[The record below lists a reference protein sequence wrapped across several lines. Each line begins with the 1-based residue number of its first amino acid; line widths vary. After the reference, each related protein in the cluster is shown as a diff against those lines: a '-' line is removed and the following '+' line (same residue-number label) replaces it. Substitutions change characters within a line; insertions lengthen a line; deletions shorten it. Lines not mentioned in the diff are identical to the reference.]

1 MPVEVDFTPE
11 FSWLNWGGDISVVA
25 GVFFL
30 EILYLL
36 SVGPLRTRFPGSTHV
51 PTRHVLLFSVGLWS
65 IFFALYSPLDPLSD
79 YYLFSAHMIQ
89 HLLLVLVGPPLMLL
103 GTPGWML
110 RSLLR
115 FPGIYRIAR
124 VLAFPVLAAL
134 LFNIV
139 FAIWHVPAVYEAG
152 LNSIT
157 VHILQHLTFIATGV
171 IMWWPV
177 LSPMKELPRLPYAGQ
192 VLYLFI
198 LSIPPAIVGALI
210 TFADGI
216 LYETYAQAPEI
227 WGISTQADQQIGGVI
242 MKLPGFLIFVTAA
255 GIIFFNWAAR
265 EEEKD
270 RLEAAR
276 RMKEMS

>member
-11 FSWLNWGGDISVVA
+11 FSWLDWGGDVSVVA
-25 GVFFL
+25 VVIIL
-30 EILYLL
+30 EVLYLL
-36 SVGPLRTRFPGSTHV
+36 SVGPLRARFPGSSDV
-51 PTRHVLLFSVGLWS
+51 PTRRIVLFTVGLWS

-89 HLLLVLVGPPLMLL
+89 HLFLVLVGPPLMLL
-103 GTPGWML
+103 GVPGWML
-110 RSLLR
+110 RPVLQV
-115 FPGIYRIAR
+115 PGVYGVAK
-124 VLAFPVLAAL
+124 VLTFPVLAAL
-134 LFNIV
+134 LFNVV

-152 LNSIT
+152 LNSLAI
-157 VHILQHLTFIATGV
+157 HIIQHVTFIATGL

-192 VLYLFI
+192 VLYMFI

-216 LYETYAQAPEI
+216 LYETYAKAPEI

-255 GIIFFNWAAR
+255 GIIFFNWAAK

>member
-11 FSWLNWGGDISVVA
+11 FSWLDWGGDISVVA
-25 GVFFL
+25 AVFFL
-30 EILYLL
+30 EVVYLL
-36 SVGPLRTRFPGSTHV
+36 SVGPLRTRFPGSSDV
-51 PTRHVLLFSVGLWS
+51 PTRRIVLFTVGLWS

-89 HLLLVLVGPPLMLL
+89 HLFLVLVGPPLMLL

-110 RSLLR
+110 RPILKLPGVYPVAKLLT
-115 FPGIYRIAR
+115 
-124 VLAFPVLAAL
+124 FPVLAAL
-134 LFNIV
+134 LFNVV

-157 VHILQHLTFIATGV
+157 VHIIQHLTFIATGV

-177 LSPMKELPRLPYAGQ
+177 LSPLKELPRLPYAGQ
-192 VLYLFI
+192 VLYMFI

-216 LYETYAQAPEI
+216 LYETYANAPEI
-227 WGISTQADQQIGGVI
+227 WGISTAADQQIGGVI

-255 GIIFFNWAAR
+255 GIIFFNWAAK

>member
-11 FSWLNWGGDISVVA
+11 FSWLDWGGDISVVA
-25 GVFFL
+25 GVLLL

-36 SVGPLRTRFPGSTHV
+36 SVGPLRTRFPGSTEV
-51 PTRHVLLFSVGLWS
+51 PSRHVVLFTVGLWS

-79 YYLFSAHMIQ
+79 HYLFSAHMIQ

-110 RSLLR
+110 RPVLR
-115 FPGIYRIAR
+115 VPGVYRIAR
-124 VLAFPVLAAL
+124 LLTFPVLAAL

-157 VHILQHLTFIATGV
+157 VHIIQHLTFIATGV

-227 WGISTQADQQIGGVI
+227 WGISTQSDQQIGGVI

>member
-11 FSWLNWGGDISVVA
+11 FSWLDWGGDISVVA
-25 GVFFL
+25 AVFFL
-30 EILYLL
+30 EVVYLL
-36 SVGPLRTRFPGSTHV
+36 SVGPLRTRFPGSSDV
-51 PTRHVLLFSVGLWS
+51 PTRRIVLFTVGLWS

-89 HLLLVLVGPPLMLL
+89 HLFLVLVGPPLMLL

-110 RSLLR
+110 RPVLQV
-115 FPGIYRIAR
+115 PGVYKAAR
-124 VLAFPVLAAL
+124 VLTFPVLAAL

-157 VHILQHLTFIATGV
+157 VHIIQHLTFIATGV

-177 LSPMKELPRLPYAGQ
+177 LSPLKELPRLPYGAQ
-192 VLYLFI
+192 VLYMFI

-210 TFADGI
+210 TFADGT

-227 WGISTQADQQIGGVI
+227 WGISTAADQQIGGVI

-255 GIIFFNWAAR
+255 GIIFFNWAAK

-276 RMKEMS
+276 RMKEMG

>member
-11 FSWLNWGGDISVVA
+11 FSWLDWGGDISVVA
-25 GVFFL
+25 AVFFL
-30 EILYLL
+30 EVVYLL
-36 SVGPLRTRFPGSTHV
+36 SVGPLRTRFPGSSDV
-51 PTRHVLLFSVGLWS
+51 PTRRIVLFTVGLWS

-89 HLLLVLVGPPLMLL
+89 HLFLVLVGPPLMLL
-103 GTPGWML
+103 GIPGWML
-110 RSLLR
+110 RPFLQV
-115 FPGIYRIAR
+115 PGVYAVAK
-124 VLAFPVLAAL
+124 VLTFPVLAAL

-157 VHILQHLTFIATGV
+157 VHIIQHLTFIATGV

-177 LSPMKELPRLPYAGQ
+177 LSPMKELPRLPYGAQ
-192 VLYLFI
+192 VLYMFI

-210 TFADGI
+210 TFADGT
-216 LYETYAQAPEI
+216 LYETYANAPEI

-270 RLEAAR
+270 RLEAAQ
-276 RMKEMS
+276 RMKEMG

>member
-11 FSWLNWGGDISVVA
+11 FSWLDWGGDISVVA
-25 GVFFL
+25 AVFFL
-30 EILYLL
+30 EVVYLL
-36 SVGPLRTRFPGSTHV
+36 SVGPLRHRFPGSSDV
-51 PTRHVLLFSVGLWS
+51 PTRRIVLFTVGLWS

-89 HLLLVLVGPPLMLL
+89 HLFLVLVGPPLMLL

-110 RSLLR
+110 RPILQL
-115 FPGIYRIAR
+115 PGVYPVVK
-124 VLAFPVLAAL
+124 VLTFPVLAAL
-134 LFNIV
+134 LFNVV

-157 VHILQHLTFIATGV
+157 VHIIQHLTFIATGV

-177 LSPMKELPRLPYAGQ
+177 LSPMKELPRLPYGAQ
-192 VLYLFI
+192 VLYMFI

-210 TFADGI
+210 TFADGT
-216 LYETYAQAPEI
+216 LYETYANAPEI
-227 WGISTQADQQIGGVI
+227 WGISTAADQQIGGVI

-255 GIIFFNWAAR
+255 GIIFFNWAAK

-270 RLEAAR
+270 RIEAAR
-276 RMKEMS
+276 RMKEMG

>member
-11 FSWLNWGGDISVVA
+11 FSWLDWGGDISVVA
-25 GVFFL
+25 AVFFL
-30 EILYLL
+30 EVVYLL
-36 SVGPLRTRFPGSTHV
+36 SVGPLRHRFPGSSDV
-51 PTRHVLLFSVGLWS
+51 PTRRIVLFTVGLWS

-89 HLLLVLVGPPLMLL
+89 HLFLVLVGPPLMLL

-110 RSLLR
+110 RPILQL
-115 FPGIYRIAR
+115 PGVYPVAK
-124 VLAFPVLAAL
+124 VLTFPVLAAL
-134 LFNIV
+134 LFNVV

-157 VHILQHLTFIATGV
+157 VHIIQHLTFIATGV

-177 LSPMKELPRLPYAGQ
+177 LSPMKELPRLPYGAQ
-192 VLYLFI
+192 VLYMFI

-210 TFADGI
+210 TFADGT
-216 LYETYAQAPEI
+216 LYETYANAPEI
-227 WGISTQADQQIGGVI
+227 WGISTAADQQIGGVI

-255 GIIFFNWAAR
+255 GIIFFNWAAK

-270 RLEAAR
+270 RIEAAR
-276 RMKEMS
+276 RMKEMG

>member
-11 FSWLNWGGDISVVA
+11 FSWLDWGGDISVVA
-25 GVFFL
+25 AVFFL
-30 EILYLL
+30 EVAYLL
-36 SVGPLRTRFPGSTHV
+36 SVGPLRHRFPGSSDV
-51 PTRHVLLFSVGLWS
+51 PTRRIVLFTVGLWS

-89 HLLLVLVGPPLMLL
+89 HLFLVLVGPPLMLL

-110 RSLLR
+110 RPILQL
-115 FPGIYRIAR
+115 PGVYPVAK
-124 VLAFPVLAAL
+124 VLTFPVLAAL
-134 LFNIV
+134 LFNVV

-157 VHILQHLTFIATGV
+157 VHIIQHLTFIATGV

-177 LSPMKELPRLPYAGQ
+177 LSPMKELPRLPYGAQ
-192 VLYLFI
+192 VLYMFI

-210 TFADGI
+210 TFADGT

-227 WGISTQADQQIGGVI
+227 WGISTAADQQIGGVI

-255 GIIFFNWAAR
+255 GIIFFNWAAK

-270 RLEAAR
+270 RIEAAR
-276 RMKEMS
+276 RMKEMG

>member
-11 FSWLNWGGDISVVA
+11 FSWLDWGGDISVVA
-25 GVFFL
+25 AVFFL
-30 EILYLL
+30 EVVYLL
-36 SVGPLRTRFPGSTHV
+36 SVGPLRTHYPGSSDV
-51 PTRHVLLFSVGLWS
+51 PTRRIVLFTVGLWS

-89 HLLLVLVGPPLMLL
+89 HLFLVLVGPPLMLL

-110 RSLLR
+110 RPILKL
-115 FPGIYRIAR
+115 PGVYPVTK
-124 VLAFPVLAAL
+124 VLTFPVLAAL

-152 LNSIT
+152 LNNIT
-157 VHILQHLTFIATGV
+157 VHIIQHLTFIATGV

-177 LSPMKELPRLPYAGQ
+177 LSPLKELPRLPYAGQ
-192 VLYLFI
+192 VLYMFI

-216 LYETYAQAPEI
+216 LYETYANAPEI
-227 WGISTQADQQIGGVI
+227 WGISTAADQQIGGVI

-255 GIIFFNWAAR
+255 GIIFFNWAAK

>member
-11 FSWLNWGGDISVVA
+11 FSWLDWGGDISVVA
-25 GVFFL
+25 AVFFL
-30 EILYLL
+30 EVVYLL
-36 SVGPLRTRFPGSTHV
+36 SVGPLRTRFPGSSDV
-51 PTRHVLLFSVGLWS
+51 PTRRIVLFTVGLWS

-89 HLLLVLVGPPLMLL
+89 HLFLVLVGPPLMLL

-110 RSLLR
+110 RPILKL
-115 FPGIYRIAR
+115 PGVYPVAK
-124 VLAFPVLAAL
+124 VLTFPVLAAL
-134 LFNIV
+134 LFNVV

-157 VHILQHLTFIATGV
+157 VHIIQHLTFIATGV

-177 LSPMKELPRLPYAGQ
+177 LSPLKELPRLPYGAQ
-192 VLYLFI
+192 VLYMFI

-210 TFADGI
+210 TFADGT
-216 LYETYAQAPEI
+216 LYETYANAPEI
-227 WGISTQADQQIGGVI
+227 WGISTAADQQIGGVI

-255 GIIFFNWAAR
+255 GIIFFNWAAK

-276 RMKEMS
+276 RMKEMG

>member
-11 FSWLNWGGDISVVA
+11 FSWLDWGGDISVVV
-25 GVFFL
+25 GVLFL
-30 EILYLL
+30 EVLYLL
-36 SVGPLRTRFPGSTHV
+36 CVGPLRTRFPGSSDV
-51 PTRHVLLFSVGLWS
+51 PTRQILLFTVGLWS
-65 IFFALYSPLDPLSD
+65 IFIALYSPLDPLSD

-89 HLLLVLVGPPLMLL
+89 HLLLVLIAPPLMLL

-110 RSLLR
+110 RPVLR
-115 FPGIYRIAR
+115 IPGVHGVAR
-124 VLAFPVLAAL
+124 VLTFPVLAAL

-152 LNSIT
+152 LKNIT
-157 VHILQHLTFIATGV
+157 VHIIQHVTFIATGV

-177 LSPMKELPRLPYAGQ
+177 LSPMKELPRLPYGAQ
-192 VLYLFI
+192 VLYMFV
-198 LSIPPAIVGALI
+198 LSVPPAIVGALI

-216 LYETYAQAPEI
+216 LYETYANAPEI
-227 WGISTQADQQIGGVI
+227 WGISTAADQQIGGVI
-242 MKLPGFLIFVTAA
+242 MKLPGFLIFLAAA
-255 GIIFFNWAAR
+255 GIIFFNWAAK

>member
-11 FSWLNWGGDISVVA
+11 FSWLDWGGDISVVVA
-25 GVFFL
+25 VFFL
-30 EILYLL
+30 EVVYLL
-36 SVGPLRTRFPGSTHV
+36 SVGPLRTRFPGSSDV
-51 PTRHVLLFSVGLWS
+51 PTRRIVLFTVGLWS

-89 HLLLVLVGPPLMLL
+89 HLFLVLVGPPLMLL

-110 RSLLR
+110 RPILKL
-115 FPGIYRIAR
+115 PGVYPVAK
-124 VLAFPVLAAL
+124 VLTFPVLAAL
-134 LFNIV
+134 LFNVV

-157 VHILQHLTFIATGV
+157 VHIIQHLTFIATGV

-177 LSPMKELPRLPYAGQ
+177 LSPLKELPRLPYAGQ
-192 VLYLFI
+192 VLYMFI

-216 LYETYAQAPEI
+216 LYETYANAPEI
-227 WGISTQADQQIGGVI
+227 WGISTAADQQIGGVI

-255 GIIFFNWAAR
+255 GIIFFNWAAK

-270 RLEAAR
+270 RLEAAQ
-276 RMKEMS
+276 RMKEMG

>member
-11 FSWLNWGGDISVVA
+11 FSWLDWGGDISVVA
-25 GVFFL
+25 AVFFL
-30 EILYLL
+30 EVVYLL
-36 SVGPLRTRFPGSTHV
+36 SVGPLRHRFPGSSDV
-51 PTRHVLLFSVGLWS
+51 STRRIVLFTVGLWS

-89 HLLLVLVGPPLMLL
+89 HLFLVLVGPPLMLL

-110 RSLLR
+110 RPILQL
-115 FPGIYRIAR
+115 PGVYPVAK
-124 VLAFPVLAAL
+124 VLTFPVLAAL
-134 LFNIV
+134 LFNVV

-157 VHILQHLTFIATGV
+157 VHIIQHLTFIATGV

-177 LSPMKELPRLPYAGQ
+177 LSPMKELPRLPYGAQ
-192 VLYLFI
+192 VLYMFI

-210 TFADGI
+210 TFADGT

-227 WGISTQADQQIGGVI
+227 WGISTAADQQIGGVI

-255 GIIFFNWAAR
+255 GIIFFNWAAK

-270 RLEAAR
+270 RTEAAR
-276 RMKEMS
+276 RMKEMG

>member
-11 FSWLNWGGDISVVA
+11 FSWLDWGGDISVVA
-25 GVFFL
+25 AVFFL
-30 EILYLL
+30 EVVYLL
-36 SVGPLRTRFPGSTHV
+36 SVGPLRHRFPGSSDV
-51 PTRHVLLFSVGLWS
+51 PTRRIVLFTVGLWS

-89 HLLLVLVGPPLMLL
+89 HLFLVLVGPPLMLL

-110 RSLLR
+110 RPILQL
-115 FPGIYRIAR
+115 PGVYPVAK
-124 VLAFPVLAAL
+124 VLTFPVLAAL
-134 LFNIV
+134 LFNVV

-157 VHILQHLTFIATGV
+157 VHIIQHLTFIATGV

-177 LSPMKELPRLPYAGQ
+177 LSPMKELPRLPYGAQ
-192 VLYLFI
+192 VLYMFI

-210 TFADGI
+210 TFADGT

-227 WGISTQADQQIGGVI
+227 WGISTAADQQIGGVI

-255 GIIFFNWAAR
+255 GIIFFNWAAK

-270 RLEAAR
+270 KIEAAR
-276 RMKEMS
+276 RMKEMG

>member
-11 FSWLNWGGDISVVA
+11 FSWLDWGGDISVVA
-25 GVFFL
+25 GVFFI
-30 EILYLL
+30 EALYLL
-36 SVGPLRTRFPGSTHV
+36 SVGPLRTRFPGSSDV
-51 PTRHVLLFSVGLWS
+51 PTRRIVLFTVGLWS

-110 RSLLR
+110 RPILQL
-115 FPGIYRIAR
+115 PGIFGIAR
-124 VLAFPVLAAL
+124 VLTFPVLAAL
-134 LFNIV
+134 LFNVV
-139 FAIWHVPAVYEAG
+139 FAIWHVPAIYEAG
-152 LNSIT
+152 LKNIT
-157 VHILQHLTFIATGV
+157 VHIIQHITFIATGV

-177 LSPMKELPRLPYAGQ
+177 LSPMKELPRLPYGAQ
-192 VLYLFI
+192 VLYMFI
-198 LSIPPAIVGALI
+198 LSVPPAIVGALI

-216 LYETYAQAPEI
+216 LYQTYANAPEI

-255 GIIFFNWAAR
+255 GIIFFNWAAK

-270 RLEAAR
+270 RLEVAR
-276 RMKEMS
+276 RMKEMG